1 MLVWCV
7 TPLLATF
14 LSLPFPL
21 TEDGQ
26 DQEQDKEDLPP
37 YQEVIVVSVSK
48 LQEELVNAPA
58 TVSVLPYR
66 VIESS
71 PAQNYG
77 DLLRVVPGLN
87 VIQMSARDIN
97 LRSRASTSTLV
108 TSQLALLDGR
118 TIYQDFFGFVFWDL
132 LPINTDEIKQI
143 EIIRGPASAVW
154 GANAMTGVVNVIT
167 KPPREMLGTT
177 LAIDFGGFDRSV
189 EGNEQDSGNLFA
201 LNGTYGQ
208 AVSERLAFKISAG
221 IYAQHALPR
230 PTGTIPNEFQTP
242 YPPYANQGTRQ
253 PQFDVRFDY
262 DFPSDRQD
270 LSRPQKFVF
279 AGGYAGTGGIVHSG
293 LGPFAIKPETFL
305 AYGTVR
311 YQRGDFSLRFFT
323 NITDSEAPALLAIG
337 ADGQPINFT
346 FKNQTYDIELGN
358 LNVIGGKHLL
368 SYGGNVRHN
377 RFDISLA
384 PVRDNRDEVGL
395 YIQDEIFLSEHF
407 RWVVGGRIDKFD
419 VLEDVVFS
427 PRTSFMV
434 KPNPDQTFRISF
446 NRAFRAPSLVNNFLD
461 TVILDAVDLESIVP
475 SLPGDPFVF
484 PVAAVGNA
492 ALREESLTSYE
503 LGYTGVIEGRTI
515 VSAAFYINEIDDI
528 IQFTQTDTY
537 DSTNPPPGWPLPPSV
552 LDELDRAGLG
562 LPAELSFRNLE
573 RVRDKGI
580 ELSVDT
586 SINPF
591 FGVFANYS
599 WQDEPE
605 PTGFDLSELN
615 LPPTHRFN
623 AGFSFNYGRY
633 FGNVSVNFADD
644 AFWSFWQDVLDAR
657 FHGPS
662 DAYTLVN
669 AGFGIRWEDGKLSTI
684 IEITNLMNSEIQQH
698 VFGDILTRLIVGKL
712 RFRF

>member
-7 TPLLATF
+7 TPQLATF

-434 KPNPDQTFRISF
+434 KPNPDQTFGISF

-644 AFWSFWQDVLDAR
+644 AFWQDVLDAR

>member
-644 AFWSFWQDVLDAR
+644 AFWQDVLDAR

>member
-177 LAIDFGGFDRSV
+177 LAIDFGGFNRSV

-644 AFWSFWQDVLDAR
+644 AFWQDVLDAR

>member
-1 MLVWCV
+1 MLTLCV
-7 TPLLATF
+7 TPLLAT
-14 LSLPFPL
+14 LLALPLPL

-26 DQEQDKEDLPP
+26 DQEQRKEDLPP

-58 TVSVLPYR
+58 TVNVLPSR
-66 VIESS
+66 VIETF

-97 LRSRASTSTLV
+97 LRSRASASTLV

-189 EGNEQDSGNLFA
+189 EGNEQDSGALFA
-201 LNGTYGQ
+201 VNGTYGQ
-208 AVSERLAFKISAG
+208 AVSEQLAFKFSAG
-221 IYAQHALPR
+221 IYTQDALPR
-230 PTGTIPNEFQTP
+230 PTGTIPNDFQTP
-242 YPPYANQGTRQ
+242 YPPYPNEGTKQ

-279 AGGYAGTGGIVHSG
+279 AGGYAGTAGIVHSG
-293 LGPFAIKPETFL
+293 IGPFAIKPQTFL

-311 YQRGDFSLRFFT
+311 YHRGDFSLRFFT

-384 PVRDNRDEVGL
+384 PGRDNRD
-395 YIQDEIFLSEHF
+395 
-407 RWVVGGRIDKFD
+407 
-419 VLEDVVFS
+419 
-427 PRTSFMV
+427 
-434 KPNPDQTFRISF
+434 
-446 NRAFRAPSLVNNFLD
+446 
-461 TVILDAVDLESIVP
+461 
-475 SLPGDPFVF
+475 
-484 PVAAVGNA
+484 
-492 ALREESLTSYE
+492 
-503 LGYTGVIEGRTI
+503 
-515 VSAAFYINEIDDI
+515 
-528 IQFTQTDTY
+528 
-537 DSTNPPPGWPLPPSV
+537 
-552 LDELDRAGLG
+552 
-562 LPAELSFRNLE
+562 
-573 RVRDKGI
+573 
-580 ELSVDT
+580 
-586 SINPF
+586 
-591 FGVFANYS
+591 
-599 WQDEPE
+599 
-605 PTGFDLSELN
+605 
-615 LPPTHRFN
+615 
-623 AGFSFNYGRY
+623 
-633 FGNVSVNFADD
+633 
-644 AFWSFWQDVLDAR
+644 
-657 FHGPS
+657 
-662 DAYTLVN
+662 
-669 AGFGIRWEDGKLSTI
+669 
-684 IEITNLMNSEIQQH
+684 
-698 VFGDILTRLIVGKL
+698 
-712 RFRF
+712 

>member
-1 MLVWCV
+1 MLTLCV
-7 TPLLATF
+7 TPLLAT
-14 LSLPFPL
+14 LLALPLPL

-26 DQEQDKEDLPP
+26 DQEQRKEDLPP
-37 YQEVIVVSVSK
+37 YQEVIVVTVSK

-58 TVSVLPYR
+58 TVSVLPSR
-66 VIESS
+66 VIETF

-97 LRSRASTSTLV
+97 LRSRASASTLV

-189 EGNEQDSGNLFA
+189 EGNEQDSGTLFA

-230 PTGTIPNEFQTP
+230 PTGTIPNDFQTP
-242 YPPYANQGTRQ
+242 YPPYPNEGTKQ

-270 LSRPQKFVF
+270 LSRPQKLVF
-279 AGGYAGTGGIVHSG
+279 AGGYAGTAGIVHSG
-293 LGPFAIKPETFL
+293 IGPFAIKPETFL

-311 YQRGDFSLRFFT
+311 YHRGDFSLRFFT

-384 PVRDNRDEVGL
+384 PGRDNRDEVGL

-434 KPNPDQTFRISF
+434 KPNPDHTFRISF

-461 TVILDAVDLESIVP
+461 TVILDAVDLGSIDP

-503 LGYTGVIEGRTI
+503 LGYTGVI
-515 VSAAFYINEIDDI
+515 
-528 IQFTQTDTY
+528 
-537 DSTNPPPGWPLPPSV
+537 
-552 LDELDRAGLG
+552 
-562 LPAELSFRNLE
+562 
-573 RVRDKGI
+573 
-580 ELSVDT
+580 
-586 SINPF
+586 
-591 FGVFANYS
+591 
-599 WQDEPE
+599 
-605 PTGFDLSELN
+605 
-615 LPPTHRFN
+615 
-623 AGFSFNYGRY
+623 
-633 FGNVSVNFADD
+633 
-644 AFWSFWQDVLDAR
+644 
-657 FHGPS
+657 
-662 DAYTLVN
+662 
-669 AGFGIRWEDGKLSTI
+669 
-684 IEITNLMNSEIQQH
+684 
-698 VFGDILTRLIVGKL
+698 
-712 RFRF
+712 